1 MDKSRKRTP
10 TAMSS
15 LKRAYQAL
23 NKMQARLD
31 DMEQRRR
38 EPIAV
43 VGMGCRFPGGAHDPE
58 SFWRLLRNGV
68 DAITEVP
75 PLRWDMDAYYDP
87 DPDAPGMM
95 HTRYGGFLNEVDTF
109 DAAFFGI
116 APREAV
122 SLDPQQRL
130 LLEVSWEALE
140 HAGQSPDQVAGTL
153 TGVFV
158 GISTFDYAA
167 VQFGGQHHEA
177 IDAYFVT
184 GGFVSMAA
192 GRLSHVLG
200 LKGPSMAVDTA
211 CSSSLSAV
219 HLACQSLRRRECG
232 LALAGGVNVILAPEV
247 TISFSKNRMLSPD
260 GRCKTFDAAADG
272 YVRGEGCG
280 IVVLKRLSEAVAD
293 GDHVWA
299 VIRGSAMNHDG
310 SSAGLTVPT
319 GPSQEAVIRSALA
332 DGRVA
337 PDQVGYIEGHGTG
350 TPLGDPIEVESLGKV
365 FCKNGRNQP
374 LVIGSVKTNIGHL
387 EAAAGIAGLIKTV
400 LCLHHGEILPH
411 LHFTHPNPEI
421 DWDGSTLHVPT
432 AAKPWGSA
440 NGPRMAGVS
449 SFGASGTNAH
459 VVMEEFSTPVIR
471 DSELEIERPPY
482 LLTLSAKTETAL
494 KELAARYQERLAAHR
509 DLALGDICFTAN
521 CCRSCFTHRLAVVF
535 ASMEELQQRLE
546 DFRTEREHPGLF
558 RGRAEEH
565 GTPPQDLSLTPH
577 SDQGERERRRLLEEL
592 GESYVKGASIDW
604 SDLYGDHSFRKVVL
618 PTYPFQ
624 RQLYWLPRNQRR
636 KEKKDEEIS
645 PLLGRRLPLADSHEI
660 RFESFIR
667 HDSPAFLD
675 DHRIHEMALFPGAAY
690 VEMALTAGTIF
701 FESDQLVLEDLGIQ
715 QALILPEG
723 EEKRVQ
729 VVLLPHGQEA
739 FSFQVFSLGS
749 EKEETSKWVLH
760 ASGKISVA
768 TAGPEPA
775 REELAALQR
784 RCTTPVSIEEAY
796 QEFADWGVQYGPGF
810 RALQQLWSGEG
821 EALGRIQLPDHL
833 AGEAEDY
840 GIHPVLLDACFQVA
854 GPIFPDK
861 AKGTSYLPVAI
872 ERLHR
877 ACSSGLGLWCHARLR
892 KTETSHE
899 NLAVDL
905 CLFDTDGLL
914 VARIKGLMLKKTT
927 GEALLQGLAAPLG
940 SPLYQ
945 VVWKTKDRSDTHR
958 ALQPAPE
965 GAPSGKWL
973 IFADKGGTGAQLAGI
988 LKQHGAHPITVSPGA
1003 AYDKTPDARHFTINP
1018 AAPLDYER
1026 LLQEGIGNE
1035 CRGVVHLW
1043 SLDATGQDLGALQHA
1058 QVLGCGSVLHFLQAL
1073 TRRKPSLRPRLCLAT
1088 LGAQQVELDGAPTLL
1103 NVEQAPLWGMGRSI
1117 ALEHPDLDSL
1127 LVDLD
1132 PSEGKDDVQALHE
1145 CLTSPQAEDRICL
1158 RRGTPYVARL
1168 VRYAGATLVQPQQER
1183 PVRVAISEYGIL
1195 ENLSLEPLTRR
1206 DPGPAEVQIQ
1216 VYAAGLNFKD
1226 VLNALGML
1234 KADDKGLGISSA
1246 RDLPLGFECAG
1257 KIVRVGREVANF
1269 KVGDDVI
1276 AVQAMGSLAS
1286 FVTVDA
1292 ELVAPKPKDLSF
1304 EAAATIPTTYLTAS
1318 YGLHHKATIRPGDR
1332 VLIHAA
1338 AGGVGMAAVRLA
1350 QSAGAEVFATA
1361 SPGKWAFLTS
1371 MGVKHI
1377 MNSRTLDFAKE
1388 VMKITDG
1395 QGVDIVFNSLSKEF
1409 IPNSLKILAKGG
1421 RFVEIGKIGIWDE
1434 EDVKRQRPDV
1444 SYFPFDLSE
1453 IAQDAPGLVSKI
1465 FRDLASQLE
1474 EGNLKP
1480 LPYKSF
1486 PIQDAAQAFRYM
1498 AQAKHIGKVVMTCH
1512 GTPDSS
1518 SDPRPLSADGSYLI
1532 TGGLGALGLR
1542 VAEWLVHQ
1550 GAKHLVL
1557 AGRSTPSEKARELI
1571 GNLEQCGARIM
1582 IVQADIAL
1590 REDTARMLKEIR
1602 AAMRPLKGIVHAA
1615 GVIDDG
1621 VLLRQ
1626 DWDQFQ
1632 KVMAPKVY
1640 GAWNLHHMTR
1650 DTVLDFFISFSSM
1663 ASLLGSQGQGN
1674 YGAANAFLDALAHH
1688 RRSLGMHGLTINWG
1702 PWAESG
1708 MAAETVRQHQA
1719 RWSARGLESLAPER
1733 GLEILEKLVTEDA
1746 VQVCVLPVNWSTF
1759 LEKSYGDV
1767 RPPFFDSFSHDKKE
1781 RRTEKRQTS
1790 SPFVHRLE
1798 EAPAEDRHELLTA
1811 HIQAQIVRVMGLSSA
1826 EEIEPRQRLFDAGI
1840 DSLMAVEL
1848 KNRLEATLGHHLRS
1862 TLLFDYPTVES
1873 LVNHLSAEVFS
1884 LRPEAEGEQENEKTE
1899 PAETLDGLSGDDIA
1913 DMLAQELRAIDK
1925 DNILETRVE

>member
-1 MDKSRKRTP
+1 MDTKSTENPK
-10 TAMSS
+10 AMSR

-23 NKMQARLD
+23 DKMQARLD
-31 DMEQRRR
+31 DMEQCRT
-38 EPIAV
+38 EPIAI
-43 VGMGCRFPGGAHDPE
+43 VGMGCRFPGGADNPE
-58 SFWRLLRNGV
+58 SFWQLLRNGV

-167 VQFGGQHHEA
+167 VQFGGQNHEA

-200 LKGPSMAVDTA
+200 LNGPSMAVDTA

-247 TISFSKNRMLSPD
+247 SISFSKNRMLSPD

-319 GPSQEAVIRSALA
+319 GPSQEAVIGSALA

-337 PDQVGYIEGHGTG
+337 PGQVGYIEAHGTG

-365 FCKNGRNQP
+365 FCKDGRNQP
-374 LVIGSVKTNIGHL
+374 LVIGSVKTNMGHL

-421 DWDGSTLHVPT
+421 DWQGQALQVPT
-432 AAKPWGSA
+432 AVKPWGSA
-440 NGPRMAGVS
+440 NGPRIAGVS

-459 VVMEEFSTPVIR
+459 VVMEEFSTPVIGN
-471 DSELEIERPPY
+471 SEFEKERPPY

-494 KELAARYQERLAAHR
+494 KKLAAHYQERLAAHR

-535 ASMEELQQRLE
+535 ASMEELQQGLE
-546 DFRTEREHPGLF
+546 DFRTERQRPGLF

-565 GTPPQDLSLTPH
+565 AKAPQDLSLTPH
-577 SDQGERERRRLLEEL
+577 SDLGKKERRKVLEKL
-592 GESYVKGASIDW
+592 GESYVKGVSIDW

-624 RQLYWLPRNQRR
+624 REPYWLPTRQR
-636 KEKKDEEIS
+636 EKGKREKDIS
-645 PLLGRRLPLADSHEI
+645 PLLGRRLPLADSQEI
-660 RFESFIR
+660 RFESFIG

-675 DHRIHEMALFPGAAY
+675 DHRIYEMALFPAAAY
-690 VEMALTAGTIF
+690 VDMALTAGARALQ
-701 FESDQLVLEDLGIQ
+701 SDHLVLEDVGIR
-715 QALILPEG
+715 QALILPEN

-749 EKEETSKWVLH
+749 EKEETAKWVLH

-775 REELAALQR
+775 PEELVAVQR

-796 QEFADWGVQYGPGF
+796 QEFADWGVRYGPGF
-810 RALQQLWSGEG
+810 RALQQLWLGDG

-854 GPIFPDK
+854 GPVFPDK

-872 ERLHR
+872 ERLHG

-892 KTETSHE
+892 ETSTSHE

-905 CLFDTDGLL
+905 CLFDTAGLL

-927 GEALLQGLAAPLG
+927 GEALLHGLAAPLG

-945 VVWKTKDRSDTHR
+945 VVWKPKDRSGTDR
-958 ALQPAPE
+958 ALSPKRQE
-965 GAPSGKWL
+965 ESRGNWL
-973 IFADKGGTGAQLAGI
+973 IFADSGRTGAQLADM
-988 LKQHGAHPITVSPGA
+988 LKEQGEAPVMVSPGTS
-1003 AYDKTPDARHFTINP
+1003 YEKTPEGAHFSINP
-1018 AAPLDYER
+1018 ADPLDYER
-1026 LLQEGIGNE
+1026 LIQEALGNG

-1058 QVLGCGSVLHFLQAL
+1058 QVLGCGSVLHLLQAL
-1073 TRRKPSLRPRLCLAT
+1073 TRRKPSFRPRLCLAT
-1088 LGAQQVELDGAPTLL
+1088 RGAQQVELDGAPTLL

-1117 ALEHPDLDSL
+1117 ALEHPDLDCL
-1127 LVDLD
+1127 LLDLD
-1132 PSEGKDDVQALHE
+1132 PSEGKDDVQALYE
-1145 CLTSPQAEDRICL
+1145 CLTSPQVEDRICL
-1158 RRGTPYVARL
+1158 RRGALYVARL
-1168 VRYAGATLVQPQQER
+1168 VRYAGATLVQSQQEK

-1195 ENLSLEPLTRR
+1195 ENLSLEPLSRR
-1206 DPGPAEVQIQ
+1206 APGPAEVEIQ

-1234 KADDKGLGISSA
+1234 KTDAEGLGISSA
-1246 RDLPLGFECAG
+1246 MDLPLGFECAG
-1257 KIVRVGREVANF
+1257 KIVSVGQDVAHF
-1269 KVGDDVI
+1269 KVGDHVI
-1276 AVQAMGSLAS
+1276 AVQAVGSLAS
-1286 FVTVDA
+1286 FVTMDEA
-1292 ELVAPKPKDLSF
+1292 LVAPKPKDLSF
-1304 EAAATIPTTYLTAS
+1304 EAAATIPTAYLTAY
-1318 YGLHHKATIRPGDR
+1318 YGLHHKASIRPGDR

-1361 SPGKWAFLTS
+1361 SPGKWDFLTS
-1371 MGVKHI
+1371 MGVKHT

-1409 IPNSLKILAKGG
+1409 IPKSLDVLGKGG
-1421 RFVEIGKIGIWDE
+1421 RFVEIGKLGIWNDE
-1434 EDVKRQRPDV
+1434 KVKKHRPHV

-1453 IAQDAPGLVSKI
+1453 IAQDAPGLISKI
-1465 FRDLASQLE
+1465 FRELASQLE

-1486 PIQDAAQAFRYM
+1486 PIQDVARAFRYM

-1512 GTPDSS
+1512 GTPESS
-1518 SDPRPLSADGSYLI
+1518 SGPRPASADGSYLV

-1542 VAEWLVHQ
+1542 VAQWLVHQ

-1557 AGRSTPSEKARELI
+1557 AGRSTPSEKARALI
-1571 GNLEQCGARIM
+1571 NNLEQSGARIM
-1582 IVQADIAL
+1582 IVRADVAHS
-1590 REDTARMLKEIR
+1590 EDTARMLKEIR
-1602 AAMRPLKGIVHAA
+1602 AAMPPLKGIVHAA

-1632 KVMAPKVY
+1632 KVMAPKVE
-1640 GAWNLHHMTR
+1640 GAWNLHHMTKDR
-1650 DTVLDFFISFSSM
+1650 VLDFFICFSSM

-1708 MAAETVRQHQA
+1708 MAADTAGRHQA
-1719 RWSARGLESLAPER
+1719 RWAAQGLESLAPER
-1733 GLEILEKLVTEDA
+1733 GLEILEKLMTEDA

-1781 RRTEKRQTS
+1781 RLTEKEQTS
-1790 SPFVHRLE
+1790 FRFVHRLE

-1811 HIQAQIVRVMGLSSA
+1811 HIQAQIARVMGLSSP

-1848 KNRLEATLGHHLRS
+1848 KNRLEETLGHHLRS

-1873 LVNHLSAEVFS
+1873 LVNHLSQEVFS
-1884 LRPEAEGEQENEKTE
+1884 LRPEAEGREAEEKTE
-1899 PAETLDGLSGDDIA
+1899 PPETLDGLSGDDIA

-1925 DNILETRVE
+1925 DNILETRIE